1 VETPKWLQTQGIS
14 PILTLGLG
22 TCEADVSFSII
33 PHIINATSLSRCA
46 GPEPPEQMWL
56 EDNITKTESKGQW
69 QSPGWTAE
77 QDHGF
82 LVQLSENTA
91 LWVSLCV
98 FRWNWALGD
107 VYALPLWCSC
117 MEWKKCSIKTEA
129 VVCHYLFI
137 SLWSICPALL
147 DTANHCGWKHPS
159 SYQFSW
165 INYTQ
170 SKCFKRGQ
178 KCLQQLILSIE
189 AVRTLAFYTSVQL
202 QDKSANGTYL
212 SE

>member
-1 VETPKWLQTQGIS
+1 METPKSLQTQGIS

-98 FRWNWALGD
+98 FR
-107 VYALPLWCSC
+107 
-117 MEWKKCSIKTEA
+117 
-129 VVCHYLFI
+129 
-137 SLWSICPALL
+137 
-147 DTANHCGWKHPS
+147 
-159 SYQFSW
+159 
-165 INYTQ
+165 
-170 SKCFKRGQ
+170 
-178 KCLQQLILSIE
+178 
-189 AVRTLAFYTSVQL
+189 
-202 QDKSANGTYL
+202 
-212 SE
+212 